1 MLKFHEIIWIFREIA
16 TYEYAFLKIWWN
28 YIIHSIIMI
37 SAHRSSFFLFKFKIS
52 HSVFFYSGASHVSAL
67 ISPIT
72 RVFLSLFLQMHDF
85 STFPAR
91 LIQTNGKQL
100 PDFGNCGI
108 LPLHCTPMEK
118 AKSLTMA
125 TSSAESKGRAAIRGR
140 MARAKNPPPLRRR
153 WHPPWACF
161 IVPTAN
167 FLWNSLLRLKS
178 TNKAA
183 MVGCLLPKIPWKHTN
198 SWICVI
204 SRKKVFCDI

>member
-1 MLKFHEIIWIFREIA
+1 MLKFHEIIWIFREIV
-16 TYEYAFLKIWWN
+16 TYKYAFLKISWN
-28 YIIHSIIMI
+28 YVIHPIIMI
-37 SAHRSSFFLFKFKIS
+37 SRNKFLDCLQIDCPFFFKFKMS

-108 LPLHCTPMEK
+108 LPLHCIPMEK

-153 WHPPWACF
+153 WHPPWACSF
-161 IVPTAN
+161 APTAN
-167 FLWNSLLRLKS
+167 FLWNSLLRQKS

-183 MVGCLLPKIPWKHTN
+183 MVGC
-198 SWICVI
+198 SC
-204 SRKKVFCDI
+204 CC